1 MAYTK
6 GGVIDAS
13 EGLGGLGRAIKAF
26 KVAWRGF
33 EGGGF

>member
-1 MAYTK
+1 M
-6 GGVIDAS
+6 DAS
-13 EGLGGLGRAIKAF
+13 EGLKRLGRAIKAF

>member
-1 MAYTK
+1 M
-6 GGVIDAS
+6 DAS